1 MANVQDFIDA
11 LDHERET
18 KEIKVAP
25 HLPPFK
31 IQALTGTEFEA
42 ARKAGV
48 SRRTGKGGKQEQY
61 TDEGKI
67 QDKMIELA
75 VVSPDLT
82 SKELQDAVGTPGE
95 PADTVRAMLKAGQ
108 FANLMSEIQELAGF
122 DEEAVV
128 ESAKNS

>member
-1 MANVQDFIDA
+1 MSNVQDFIDA
-11 LDHERET
+11 LDGSRET

-25 HLPPFK
+25 NLPLFK

-75 VVSPDLT
+75 VISPDLT
-82 SKELQDAVGTPGE
+82 DNDLQQVLGTIGE

-122 DEEAVV
+122 DEEIVV
-128 ESAKNS
+128 EDAKN

>member
-1 MANVQDFIDA
+1 MANVLDFITA
-11 LDHERET
+11 LDGERET
-18 KEIKVAP
+18 KDVKASP
-25 HLPPFK
+25 KLPAIT
-31 IQALTGTEFEA
+31 IQALTGTEFEE

-75 VVSPDLT
+75 VISPDLHNAD
-82 SKELQDAVGTPGE
+82 LQEKTGTPGD
-95 PADTVRAMLKAGQ
+95 PAGTLRAMLKAGQ

-122 DEEAVV
+122 DEEVAV
-128 ESAKNS
+128 EDAKN